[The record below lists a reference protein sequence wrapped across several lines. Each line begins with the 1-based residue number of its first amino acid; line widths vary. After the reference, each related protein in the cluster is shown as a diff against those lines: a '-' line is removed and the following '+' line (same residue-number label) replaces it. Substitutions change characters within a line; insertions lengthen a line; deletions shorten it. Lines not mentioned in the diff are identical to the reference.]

1 MHNFDIKCI
10 IYISDK
16 SQLYLL
22 FTRIIGDEG
31 AGQREGRERKQHN
44 AEKGMKKMLS
54 INYIGRNNIAAPIK
68 YVSRRMCLLIAYR
81 SVCNGIINGAG
92 Y

>member
-31 AGQREGRERKQHN
+31 AGQREGRERKQHKRREGDEKDVIDKLYWPEQHRN
-44 AEKGMKKMLS
+44 AD
-54 INYIGRNNIAAPIK
+54 
-68 YVSRRMCLLIAYR
+68 
-81 SVCNGIINGAG
+81 
-92 Y
+92 